1 MESHCQGCEKLP
13 FFPGLFS
20 FFSIKI
26 ANFGH
31 DYCNLRTHFSSLLMK
46 YKRHLP
52 SLSARPQFMQQS
64 QFEIPGS
71 LDPALRSIFIVHLAL
86 AILEILMHRVDQ
98 EDFTQEV
105 QIFCMLFD
113 LFIAERRKDV
123 HKKVCKIIHC
133 RAFTVG
139 HL

>member
-1 MESHCQGCEKLP
+1 
-13 FFPGLFS
+13 
-20 FFSIKI
+20 
-26 ANFGH
+26 
-31 DYCNLRTHFSSLLMK
+31 MK

-64 QFEIPGS
+64 QFEIPAS

-123 HKKVCKIIHC
+123 HKNAK
-133 RAFTVG
+133 
-139 HL
+139 